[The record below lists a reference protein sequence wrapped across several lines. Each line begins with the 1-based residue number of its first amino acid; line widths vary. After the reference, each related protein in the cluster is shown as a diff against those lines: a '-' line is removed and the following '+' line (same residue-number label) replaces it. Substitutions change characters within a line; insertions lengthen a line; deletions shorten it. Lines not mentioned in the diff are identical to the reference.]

1 MRLHVILLLILIIF
15 TSIEVLA
22 EPKEGSKIPEFTL
35 TAIRVDEKNCTFR
48 CTLKS
53 SSLTG
58 RTVLIVFY
66 AYYCSHCNKE
76 LPELAAAWN
85 QCSKEGDIAILVGVG
100 GNSTRDYDLFRK
112 YAASGWYFVPE
123 NYTFA
128 RLFGIEFVPVVLVV
142 DGDSIIRQ
150 VNVGE
155 AGRGKYCIGMNL
167 AHSKSGQS
175 KIEPIPCEPISC
187 EQQPQQQLQSW
198 QLPIPVEIAVVL
210 VIIAFVIIAALIRM
224 KGKS

>member
-1 MRLHVILLLILIIF
+1 LRLHVILLLILIVF

-35 TAIRVDEKNCTFR
+35 TVVGADGKNCTI
-48 CTLKS
+48 KS

-66 AYYCSHCNKE
+66 AYWCPHCNKE

-85 QCSKEGDIAILVGVG
+85 QCSRGGDIAILAGLG
-100 GNSTRDYDLFRK
+100 GNSTRDYDLFKK
-112 YAASGWYFVPE
+112 YAANGWYFLSE

-128 RLFGIEFVPVVLVV
+128 KLFGIEYIPVVLIV
-142 DGDSIIRQ
+142 DGNGIIKQ

-167 AHSKSGQS
+167 AHSTSGQS
-175 KIEPIPCEPISC
+175 GTNIPC

-198 QLPIPVEIAVVL
+198 QLPILVEIAVVL
-210 VIIAFVIIAALIRM
+210 VMIAFVIIAVLIRM

>member
-1 MRLHVILLLILIIF
+1 LHVILLLILIVF

-22 EPKEGSKIPEFTL
+22 EPKEGSEIPEFTL
-35 TAIRVDEKNCTFR
+35 TVVGADGKNCTI
-48 CTLKS
+48 KS

-66 AYYCSHCNKE
+66 AYWCPHCNKE

-85 QCSKEGDIAILVGVG
+85 QCSRGGDIAILAGLG
-100 GNSTRDYDLFRK
+100 GNSTRDYDLFKK

-128 RLFGIEFVPVVLVV
+128 KLFGIEYIPVVLVV
-142 DGDSIIRQ
+142 DGNGIIKQ

-167 AHSKSGQS
+167 AHSASGQS
-175 KIEPIPCEPISC
+175 GTNIPC

-198 QLPIPVEIAVVL
+198 QLPILVEIAVVL
-210 VIIAFVIIAALIRM
+210 VIIAFVIIAVLIRM

>member
-1 MRLHVILLLILIIF
+1 LHVILLLILIAF
-15 TSIEVLA
+15 TSVGVLA

-35 TAIRVDEKNCTFR
+35 TVIGADGGN

-53 SSLTG
+53 TSLAG

-66 AYYCSHCNKE
+66 AYWCPHCNKE

-85 QCSKEGDIAILVGVG
+85 QCSKEGDIAILAGLG
-100 GNSTRDYDLFRK
+100 GNSTRDYDLFKK
-112 YAASGWYFVPE
+112 YAVDGWYFVSE

-128 RLFGIEFVPVVLVV
+128 KLFGIEYIPAVIVV
-142 DGDSIIRQ
+142 DGNGIIRQ

-155 AGRGKYCIGMNL
+155 AGRGKYCIGINL
-167 AHSKSGQS
+167 AHSTSGQS
-175 KIEPIPCEPISC
+175 KTAIPCEQKPV
-187 EQQPQQQLQSW
+187 QQS
-198 QLPIPVEIAVVL
+198 PIPVEIAVVL
-210 VIIAFVIIAALIRM
+210 IIIAFVAIAALIRM